1 MHGTLTRPPES
12 AVSAS
17 LPAAPPAGAPETG
30 APETGADQ
38 TGAAQT
44 GAAQTRP
51 AQTGASP
58 VSAELSDGRAGGSSA
73 ERSGGGS
80 DRTSGAP
87 PSAGASDAA
96 RPAGGWSDPF
106 LNRPSPDSFFPA
118 PPHRNAWTF
127 LRRALPAAVPFVLLT
142 GAFGAGKTMLT
153 LRLVQAIR
161 SREIGPCVHMSTPA
175 QGPGSVL
182 RRVAQAAGLD
192 PDVEPDDPRT
202 LAQRLK
208 QHLTAEPPARRLF
221 VVLEDPQ
228 DLDPDDLATLLAT
241 VPLVGSGH
249 APLTMVLIG
258 HTTLPRL
265 LQGARFRS
273 FDARIRKRHHLD
285 DLDAQQTRAYIDFRL
300 TTAAVGEGGGDVAAQ
315 LPGFDDGALR
325 RIYELTRGNPREIN
339 NICGTSLNQARA
351 LGIPRIDRA
360 TVDQAARALGRD
372 IATPH
377 QPRSVVVRFPGDHTR
392 RTSVRGCPDYV
403 RTVAQPA
410 RESLG
415 ADGQTAADATLAATT
430 PSVTIG
436 EAAPKRLRGA
446 GRRRPHPL
454 VRIGMAAIA
463 ALLAAGYLAAP
474 YLERAVAPTTRT
486 AAPEAL
492 SQAERQEVEALLQRL
507 DFETGPVDGV
517 LDPTTRASVQS
528 YKEMSGLR
536 PADRTVGPDLLR
548 DLRAVAGN
556 LTPPPA
562 EGAR

>member
-1 MHGTLTRPPES
+1 MHGTLTRPSES
-12 AVSAS
+12 AESTS
-17 LPAAPPAGAPETG
+17 QSGTSQTG
-30 APETGADQ
+30 TSQTGTSQ
-38 TGAAQT
+38 TGALQT
-44 GAAQTRP
+44 G
-51 AQTGASP
+51 GSP
-58 VSAELSDGRAGGSSA
+58 VSGELSDGRAGGGSA
-73 ERSGGGS
+73 ERSGGAS
-80 DRTSGAP
+80 DRMSGMP
-87 PSAGASDAA
+87 PSAGASAA
-96 RPAGGWSDPF
+96 AGPAGGWSDPF

-182 RRVAQAAGLD
+182 RRVAEAAGLD
-192 PDVEPDDPRT
+192 PDAEPDDPRM

-228 DLDPDDLATLLAT
+228 DLDPDDLATLLSA
-241 VPLVGSGH
+241 VPLVGAGH

-265 LQGARFRS
+265 LQRARFRS

-300 TTAAVGEGGGDVAAQ
+300 RTASDNNTGGDAAAQ
-315 LPGFDDGALR
+315 LPSFDDGALR

-372 IATPH
+372 VATPH
-377 QPRSVVVRFPGDHTR
+377 QPRSVVVRFPGDHPR
-392 RTSVRGCPDYV
+392 RTSIRGCPDYV
-403 RTVAQPA
+403 RTGVQPA
-410 RESLG
+410 RDTLGAGEATATAPAIASVSAGSTRAAPTG
-415 ADGQTAADATLAATT
+415 ADGTA
-430 PSVTIG
+430 
-436 EAAPKRLRGA
+436 
-446 GRRRPHPL
+446 RRRIRRFTR
-454 VRIGMAAIA
+454 VGIAAIA
-463 ALLAAGYLAAP
+463 ALVAAGYLAAP
-474 YLERAVAPTTRT
+474 YLKPYLERAVATATQT

-492 SQAERQEVEALLQRL
+492 SHAERQEVEALLQRL

-528 YKEMSGLR
+528 YKQMSGLQ